1 MSKTRIE
8 ERLSTAEQIYQL
20 VKALPEAQAS
30 EVLDFVKFL
39 QHKSQQAAVS
49 SKPQLLPL
57 PVLEGYTPQGWKN
70 AIYEIR

>member
-1 MSKTRIE
+1 MTTAKRIYE
-8 ERLSTAEQIYQL
+8 L

-39 QHKSQQAAVS
+39 QHKSQQASVS
-49 SKPQLLPL
+49 SEPQLLPL
-57 PVLEGYTPQGWKN
+57 PVLEGYLPQGWKD